1 MDKKPCYTP
10 SSSSSSSSSS
20 SAYPVFQPIWTD
32 PPSPLATP
40 QAGSSSSAGSLIL
53 VLPELGID
61 TLNALNER
69 AYQFFQSAKL
79 SYNVNYGR
87 FCDHTGLGRK
97 NRKPLGLDGN
107 MCFDFWK
114 QWLYIVSVGSEY
126 PSVVQDAAQ
135 EARVKLLMKI
145 CPPYSH

>member
-1 MDKKPCYTP
+1 MDKKPCCTP
-10 SSSSSSSSSS
+10 SSLSSS

-40 QAGSSSSAGSLIL
+40 QAGSSSSAASSIP
-53 VLPELGID
+53 VLPGLEED

-69 AYQFFQSAKL
+69 AYQFFRSAKL

-87 FCDHTGLGRK
+87 FYDHTGLGRK
-97 NRKPLGLDGN
+97 NRKSLSLDGN

-114 QWLYIVSVGSEY
+114 QWLYVVSVGFES
-126 PSVVQDAAQ
+126 PSVMQDATQ
-135 EARVKLLMKI
+135 EVWVKLLMKV
-145 CPPYSH
+145 CPPYSL

>member
-1 MDKKPCYTP
+1 M
-10 SSSSSSSSSS
+10 
-20 SAYPVFQPIWTD
+20 
-32 PPSPLATP
+32 
-40 QAGSSSSAGSLIL
+40 
-53 VLPELGID
+53 LPGLEED

-69 AYQFFQSAKL
+69 AYQFFRSAKL

-114 QWLYIVSVGSEY
+114 QWLYVVSVGSEY

-135 EARVKLLMKI
+135 EARVKLLMKV
-145 CPPYSH
+145 CPPYSL